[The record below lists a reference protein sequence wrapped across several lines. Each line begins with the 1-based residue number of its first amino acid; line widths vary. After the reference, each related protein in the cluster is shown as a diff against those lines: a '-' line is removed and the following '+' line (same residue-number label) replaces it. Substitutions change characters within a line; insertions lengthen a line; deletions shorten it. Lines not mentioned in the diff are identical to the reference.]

1 MKCYN
6 CGCTLSEKDFCTSCR
21 ADVALYKKIMY
32 TSNYYYN
39 EGLEKA
45 NVRDLSGAIVSLR
58 QSLKLNKHN
67 IEARNLLG
75 LVYFERGQVAAAL
88 SEWVISKNFR
98 SQKNIADDY
107 INAVQNNVGRF
118 ESINQAIKKY
128 NKSLEYCQQESY
140 DLAVIQLKKVI
151 SLNPKYVEAHQLL
164 ALLYIR
170 NEEWEKARKILL
182 KCFKIDTNNTIT
194 LSYLKEVNL
203 MLDIEEGTI
212 VPKKKKAQSEDA
224 VTYQS
229 GNETIIQPLNV
240 KDPIPASSIV
250 NLIIGLLIGVA
261 ACYFLICPAIISSE
275 ENKFIDQLKIVS
287 ENSDAKTAK
296 ISELEQTITKL
307 EEEKNAAASQIEE
320 LTGNNGSVQAID
332 ALLDTTKIYMEEPQN
347 LDKLQE
353 ALLKI
358 DTEYIDT
365 KASDKFKEVYQF
377 IIGQVGKD
385 IADKLCDA
393 GSLALNQNDYTVA
406 IENFNKAWYF
416 NKEDGTILYE
426 LAQAYRLAE
435 DKEKA
440 KETYEKVI
448 ELFPDTEN
456 ATKAQEYLEEDTQE

>member
-6 CGCTLSEKDFCTSCR
+6 CGCLLSEKDFCTACR

-32 TSNYYYN
+32 TSNYFYN

-58 QSLKLNKHN
+58 QSLKLNKNN

-88 SEWVISKNFR
+88 SEWVISKNYR

-128 NKSLEYCQQESY
+128 NKSLEYCRQGSY

-170 NEEWEKARKILL
+170 NEEWEKARKILI
-182 KCFKIDTNNTIT
+182 KCYKIDTNNTIT

-203 MLDIEEGTI
+203 MTDTEEVT
-212 VPKKKKAQSEDA
+212 VVSKKKKVQSEDA

-240 KDPIPASSIV
+240 KESVFTNSIV
-250 NLIIGLLIGVA
+250 NMILGLVIGVA
-261 ACYFLICPAIISSE
+261 ACCFLVCPAIIRSE
-275 ENKFIDQLKIVS
+275 QDEFKDQLKIVS

-296 ISELEQTITKL
+296 ISELEQTIAKL
-307 EEEKNAAASQIEE
+307 EEEKNIAAKQIEE
-320 LTGNNGSVQAID
+320 LTGNNGSVQAVD
-332 ALLDTTKIYMEEPQN
+332 ALLDAAKIYMEEPQS
-347 LDKLQE
+347 LEKLQE

-358 DTEYIDT
+358 DMEYINT

-377 IIGQVGKD
+377 LIGQVGKD
-385 IADKLCDA
+385 IAEKLCDA
-393 GSLALNQNDYTVA
+393 GSLALNQNDYSIA

-435 DKEKA
+435 DKENAKA
-440 KETYEKVI
+440 TYEKVI

-456 ATKAQEYLEEDTQE
+456 AQKAQEYLEEE